1 MDCFLLGFL
10 SAASLSKVFV
20 RAFVPSSLAFLMPDI
35 VKKFLLKTLQ
45 LQGWEKK
52 NRQIQA
58 WRSGNAS

>member
-1 MDCFLLGFL
+1 MECV
-10 SAASLSKVFV
+10 AQVFV